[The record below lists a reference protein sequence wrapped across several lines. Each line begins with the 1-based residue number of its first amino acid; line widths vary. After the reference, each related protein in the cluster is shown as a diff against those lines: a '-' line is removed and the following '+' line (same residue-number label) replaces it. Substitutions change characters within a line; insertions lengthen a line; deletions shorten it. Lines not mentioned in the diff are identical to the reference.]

1 MSFTNALRRAELESL
16 WAKSSDVGGLPLPR
30 HLLDVAAVAIEVVAR
45 LPARSRIG
53 LCTALSLDVE
63 SGTRWIA
70 ASVGL
75 HDLGKATP
83 GFQAKWAQGCERAA
97 RAGFPFPVGAP
108 DRHDA
113 ATSGLL
119 PGHLRRKAANL
130 DRSTTMLLVDA
141 VSAHH
146 GYRVPQVEAQAFSP
160 IDAPAPAPWVAAQ
173 AQLVDL
179 VFDVLQPI
187 GTPRIEPDERS
198 SVWQLIAGLCSFSDW
213 VGSSD
218 KFFTHDRPKGDY
230 LEWYAQSRMLAAAA
244 LDQVGWLSSPARRDR
259 VVVSSSISPLDVA
272 LPKGISPRPLQRAIA
287 KLLADVDG
295 PVLVLIEAP
304 MGEGKTEAA
313 FAGYAALE
321 AVADHRG
328 LYVAM
333 PTQATSNAIYGR
345 VAAYLGRLHRQ
356 DVETLQL
363 VHGGARLEDAR
374 LRLRD
379 VGFGPDDASVHA
391 SAWFSGSKRALLAP
405 NAVGT
410 VDQALIAVLNARHA
424 FVRMFG
430 LAGRFVILDEVHAY
444 DDYTGGLLEHL
455 VGWLG
460 KLGCS
465 VIVMSATLPTAKR
478 DGLAR
483 AWWPDAKLPELD
495 YPRICVVAPG
505 RVEGLTFPAS
515 RRQQVKI
522 RGAHEQ
528 VVELARLA
536 ASLVSAGGCALVVAN
551 TVKRAQE
558 IYAALAQYPGLERLL
573 FHARYPFEERLAR
586 EREVVGRFGV
596 AGQNRDRTVL
606 VATQVVEQS
615 LDIDFDV
622 CISDLAP
629 VDLLFQRIG
638 RLHRHARPRPAH
650 LRRATLY
657 VAGLGDTGVPPLD
670 PRRVYDE
677 WPVFRTAAILRSL
690 QTIDLPT
697 DIDRLVQQ
705 VYGGQSI
712 VTSDAD
718 LEAAIQTASGLYDQM
733 KARQLELAAQAALPM
748 PDDWI
753 GWTLARPIDDAAA
766 ETAGPAGGTR
776 LGQPSL
782 QIVPV
787 FDLVDRWSVDP
798 AGTLAWP
805 KTVPVPEQARLRLAD
820 RYIRLARHWVA
831 DVTLAKP
838 LPRGWSGSPLT
849 EPFVPVLFD
858 VFGVVVGQGARLVLD
873 VELGLCIERLS
884 P

>member
-1 MSFTNALRRAELESL
+1 MLQRVGLESL
-16 WAKSSDVGGLPLPR
+16 WAKSSDSGGLPLPR
-30 HLLDVAAVAIEVVAR
+30 HLLDVAAVALEVVAR
-45 LPARSRIG
+45 LPARSRVG
-53 LCTALSLDVE
+53 LCAALSLDVE

-70 ASVGL
+70 ALVGL

-83 GFQAKWAQGCERAA
+83 GFQAKWVEGAERAA
-97 RAGFPFPVGAP
+97 RAGYPFPVGAP

-119 PGHLRRKAANL
+119 SGHLRRKAANL
-130 DRSTTMLLVDA
+130 DRSTAMLLVDA
-141 VSAHH
+141 VAAHH
-146 GYRVPQVEAQAFSP
+146 GHRVPQAEAHAFSP
-160 IDAPAPAPWVAAQ
+160 IDAPAPALWVDAQ
-173 AQLVDL
+173 TRLVDL

-187 GTPRIEPDERS
+187 GTPRIEPNERS
-198 SVWQLIAGLCSFSDW
+198 TVWQLVAGLCAFSDW
-213 VGSSD
+213 VGSSEA
-218 KFFTHDRPKGDY
+218 FFTHDRPKGDY
-230 LEWYAQSRMLAAAA
+230 AAWFAKSRTLAAAA
-244 LDQVGWLSSPARRDR
+244 LDQVGWLSPPAARDR
-259 VVVSSSISPLDVA
+259 SVVSSSVAPLDVA
-272 LPKGISPRPLQRAIA
+272 LPKGVSPRPLQRVVAE
-287 KLLADVDG
+287 LLAEVDG

-313 FAGYAALE
+313 FTGYAALE
-321 AVADHRG
+321 VVADHRG

-333 PTQATSNAIYGR
+333 PTQATSNAMYGR
-345 VAAYLGRLHRQ
+345 VAAFLGRLHRQ
-356 DVETLQL
+356 EIETLQL

-379 VGFGPDDASVHA
+379 VGFGPEDASVHA
-391 SAWFSGSKRALLAP
+391 SAWFTGSKKALLAT

-460 KLGCS
+460 RLGCS
-465 VIVMSATLPTAKR
+465 VFVMSATLPTAKR

-483 AWWPDAKLPELD
+483 AWRADAQLPTLD
-495 YPRICVVAPG
+495 YPRICVVGPA
-505 RVEGLTFPAS
+505 RVAGSTFRAS
-515 RRQQVKI
+515 RRQQVEV
-522 RGAHEQ
+522 RGAQER
-528 VVELARLA
+528 VEELARLA
-536 ASLVSAGGCALVVAN
+536 ASLVSDGGCALVVAN

-558 IYAALAQYPGLERLL
+558 IYAALDQYPGLERLL

-596 AGQNRDRTVL
+596 AGQRRDRTVL

-622 CISDLAP
+622 CITDLAP
-629 VDLLFQRIG
+629 VDLLLQRIG
-638 RLHRHARPRPAH
+638 RLHRHARLRPAH
-650 LRRATLY
+650 LQQATLY

-670 PRRVYDE
+670 PRRVYDD
-677 WPVFRTAAILRSL
+677 WPVLRTAAILRSL
-690 QTIDLPT
+690 QTVDLPG

-705 VYGGQSI
+705 VYGGQLI
-712 VTSDAD
+712 GTSDED
-718 LEAAIQTASGLYDQM
+718 LEAAIRTASGLYDQM
-733 KARQLELAAQAALPM
+733 KARQSELAAQAALPM

-753 GWTLARPIDDAAA
+753 GWTQARPIDDAAA

-776 LGQPSL
+776 LGQPTL

-787 FDLVDRWSVDP
+787 FDLGDQWSVDP
-798 AGTLAWP
+798 AGTLAWS
-805 KTVPVPEQARLRLAD
+805 KSVPVPDQARRRLAD
-820 RYIRLARHWVA
+820 RYIRLARHLVA
-831 DVTLAKP
+831 DVTRAKP
-838 LPRGWSGSPLT
+838 LPKGWSDSPLT
-849 EPFVPVLFD
+849 EPFVPVVFD
-858 VFGVVVGQGARLVLD
+858 VSGVLAGQRARLVLD
-873 VELGLCIERLS
+873 VERGLCIERIS